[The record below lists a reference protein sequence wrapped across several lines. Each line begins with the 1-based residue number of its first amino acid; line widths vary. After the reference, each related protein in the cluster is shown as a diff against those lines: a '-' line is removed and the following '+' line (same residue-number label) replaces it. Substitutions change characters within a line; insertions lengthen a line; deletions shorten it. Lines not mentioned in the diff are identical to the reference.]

1 MYAVDPAEVREH
13 AVRMGEKEIV
23 AALAKLPQGPDIVVL
38 SGGNPAL
45 HEMMPL
51 VRALHRQHW
60 HVHVETQGSVWR
72 PWLAQVDQLVVS
84 PKPPSSGMATLAHEE
99 QTAEFFAKT
108 YESGIQARRT
118 AMKIVV
124 ADDED
129 YEWAKRMHL
138 AYLEMP
144 FYVSACTSQTDDQST
159 PAVRNQVGDLY
170 AWLCG
175 KVATDPA
182 MCDAVVLPQLHVVAY
197 GVARG
202 V

>member
-60 HVHVETQGSVWR
+60 H
-72 PWLAQVDQLVVS
+72 
-84 PKPPSSGMATLAHEE
+84 AHEE